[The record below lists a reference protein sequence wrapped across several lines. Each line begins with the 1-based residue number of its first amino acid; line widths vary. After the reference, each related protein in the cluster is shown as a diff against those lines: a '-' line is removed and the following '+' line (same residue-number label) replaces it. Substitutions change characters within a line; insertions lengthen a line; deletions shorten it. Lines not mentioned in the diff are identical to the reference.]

1 MLKVRGFQV
10 APAELEGCILD
21 HPNVTDTCVV
31 GIQDE
36 YSGEL
41 PLAFVVL
48 RPEAA
53 KRVEESPDAADEIK
67 ASIMKVSA
75 SNLRGTCRAYLPT
88 LQHVADNKVGYK
100 KLAGGVEFI
109 DVVPK
114 NPSGKLLR
122 RVLRDKARELRTKPK
137 AKL

>member
-48 RPEAA
+48 RPDAA

-75 SNLRGTCRAYLPT
+75 SNLQGMCRAYLPT

>member
-21 HPNVTDTCVV
+21 HPDVNDTCVV
-31 GIQDE
+31 GIEDD

-48 RPEAA
+48 RPTVA
-53 KRVEESPDAADEIK
+53 KRVEENPRAADDIK

-75 SNLRGTCRAYLPT
+75 SNIT
-88 LQHVADNKVGYK
+88 
-100 KLAGGVEFI
+100 E
-109 DVVPK
+109 
-114 NPSGKLLR
+114 
-122 RVLRDKARELRTKPK
+122 RVLLISIS
-137 AKL
+137 

>member
-1 MLKVRGFQV
+1 LLKVRGFQV

-21 HPNVTDTCVV
+21 HPDVTDACVV

-48 RPEAA
+48 RPEVA
-53 KRVEESPDAADEIK
+53 KRVEDSPPAADEIK

-75 SNLRGTCRAYLPT
+75 SKRRGTYSAYISI

-100 KLAGGVEFI
+100 KLAGGVEII
-109 DVVPK
+109 DVIPK
-114 NPSGKLLR
+114 NSSGKLLR
-122 RVLRDKARELRTKPK
+122 RVLRDKAREMRTKPK

>member
-21 HPNVTDTCVV
+21 HPDVTDTCVV

-48 RPEAA
+48 CPEAI
-53 KRVEESPDAADEIK
+53 KRVEESPQAADKIK
-67 ASIMKVSA
+67 ASIMKVGGSKHQ
-75 SNLRGTCRAYLPT
+75 GTCRVYILT
-88 LQHVADNKVGYK
+88 IQHVADNKVGYK

-122 RVLRDKARELRTKPK
+122 RVLRTKAREMRTKPK